1 MSSSST
7 TIKIVPLGAGQDVG
21 RSCVLVSLG
30 NKNIMFDC
38 GVHMGFQDL
47 RKFPDFTYICK
58 NLKGDGQAALER
70 YIDCVLIT
78 HFHLD
83 HCGGLPYFTEIIGYN
98 GPIYMTYPTKA
109 IAPVLLNDFVKIA
122 SDRTPTTQMTGGTSL
137 SGTEIPS
144 SGMMTTTMTMDSTVN
159 AESSSIRSSSSSIN
173 YPDMYSFD
181 DVTKCMRKVT
191 GVQIHQTV
199 QVDRDFTITAY
210 YAGHV
215 LGAAMFLVRVGDRS
229 VLYTGDYNMTPDR
242 HLGAAWV
249 DHLCPDVLIT
259 ESTYATTIR
268 DSKRARERDFLKK
281 VHDCVAQG
289 GKVLIPTFALGRAQ
303 ELCILLE
310 TYWER
315 MNLKIPVYFS
325 AGLTSKANYF
335 YKLFINWTNQKLK
348 QTFTKR

>member
-1 MSSSST
+1 M
-7 TIKIVPLGAGQDVG
+7 
-21 RSCVLVSLG
+21 
-30 NKNIMFDC
+30 
-38 GVHMGFQDL
+38 
-47 RKFPDFTYICK
+47 
-58 NLKGDGQAALER
+58 
-70 YIDCVLIT
+70 T
-78 HFHLD
+78 HFHVD
-83 HCGGLPYFTEIIGYN
+83 HCGGLPYLTEVVGYN

-109 IAPVLLNDFVKIA
+109 IAPVLLNDFVKI
-122 SDRTPTTQMTGGTSL
+122 SGDRISSTTATYTPGNETHA
-137 SGTEIPS
+137 
-144 SGMMTTTMTMDSTVN
+144 MTM
-159 AESSSIRSSSSSIN
+159 ESKTNGSSLFT
-173 YPDMYSFD
+173 YPDMYGLE
-181 DVTKCMRKVT
+181 DVIKCMRKVT
-191 GVQIHQTV
+191 GLQIHQTV
-199 QVDRDFTITAY
+199 HVEKDFSITAY

-215 LGAAMFLVRVGDRS
+215 IGAAMFLVKVGNLS

-281 VHDCVAQG
+281 VHDCVSNG
-289 GKVLIPTFALGRAQ
+289 GKVLIPSFALGRAQ